1 MSRASS
7 SRPQKREVS
16 VMFEPTRL
24 EPEVL
29 QTAYGWVAPVS
40 RRPLGQSRAPHL
52 EETKVRHDPQERS
65 VQ

>member
-7 SRPQKREVS
+7 PRPQKLEVS

-29 QTAYGWVAPVS
+29 QTAYGWVAPVR
-40 RRPLGQSRAPHL
+40 RRPLRCSRAPHL
-52 EETKVRHDPQERS
+52 EETRARHDTRERS

>member
-7 SRPQKREVS
+7 PRPQKLEVT

-29 QTAYGWVAPVS
+29 QTAYGWVALVS
-40 RRPLGQSRAPHL
+40 RRPLRYSRSPSL
-52 EETKVRHDPQERS
+52 EETRARHDTQERS